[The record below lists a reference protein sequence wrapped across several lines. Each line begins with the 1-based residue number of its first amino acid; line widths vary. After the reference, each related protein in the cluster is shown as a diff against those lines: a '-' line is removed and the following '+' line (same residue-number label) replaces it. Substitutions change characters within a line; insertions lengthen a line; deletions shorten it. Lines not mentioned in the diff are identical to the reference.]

1 MLKTRGDKIFLGIN
15 AALLILITLVVFYPL
30 YFVTIASFSDPA
42 AVSRGD
48 VFLLPKG
55 IQISGYQ
62 QILKRDDIWLGY
74 RNSICYTIGGT
85 LLDLVVTV
93 LAAYALSRK
102 DLVGRNFFT
111 ILFSFTMFFSGGL
124 IPTYLTIK
132 GYGLVNK
139 PVLLIILGCVNVHN
153 MIVCRTFFSSSIP
166 EELREASMI
175 DGCGNGRFFFSI
187 VMPLSKAIIAVMTIY
202 FASGHWN
209 SYFNAMI
216 YLTNRSYTTLQ
227 LVMRELL
234 INASDMLNEMN
245 TSGDDDYGELITAIA
260 SIRYGVIILSSIP
273 MLIAYPFVQKYFMK
287 GVMMGALK
295 G

>member
-1 MLKTRGDKIFLGIN
+1 MLKTRGDKIFLAIN
-15 AALLILITLVVFYPL
+15 TTLLILITIVVLYPL
-30 YFVTIASFSDPA
+30 FFVLIASLSDPIS
-42 AVSRGD
+42 VSKGE
-48 VFLLPKG
+48 VILLPKG
-55 IQISGYQ
+55 IQIQGYL
-62 QILKRDDIWLGY
+62 QILKRNDIWLGY
-74 RNSICYTIGGT
+74 RNSICYTVGGT
-85 LLDLVVTV
+85 ALDLVVTL

-102 DLVGRNFFT
+102 DLVGRGFFT

-132 GYGLVNK
+132 GYGLINK
-139 PVLLIILGCVNVHN
+139 PILLIILGCVNVHN

-175 DGCGNGRFFFSI
+175 DGCGNGRFFAAI
-187 VMPLSKAIIAVMTIY
+187 VLPLSKAIIAVMTIY

-216 YLTNRSYTTLQ
+216 YLTNRNYITLQ

-234 INASDMLNEMN
+234 INASDMLNEMS
-245 TSGDDDYGELITAIA
+245 TSASDDYGDMITAIA